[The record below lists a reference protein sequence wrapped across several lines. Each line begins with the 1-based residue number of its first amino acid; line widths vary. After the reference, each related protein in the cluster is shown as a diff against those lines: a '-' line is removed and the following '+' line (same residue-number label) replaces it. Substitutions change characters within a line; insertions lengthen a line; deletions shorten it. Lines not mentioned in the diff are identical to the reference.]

1 MNKTIAPA
9 APPADRR
16 GLPDDPP
23 ATGEMSAD
31 ALHSLV
37 NTAAAGR
44 PLDQV
49 ATLLDLL
56 NQSGRYP
63 ELVAEAL
70 RTAAVSRPVHE
81 VGELI
86 DLLAKSPREG
96 AEAEIALRAVA
107 LTRPVE
113 DVAQL
118 VGVLAGQDPAVRGST
133 APMPVP
139 DPGPPERDADAGTG
153 STGDAAGVRAG
164 RGAARTA
171 AARNAVRVPVRL
183 GAGTGHGDEDG
194 ASGEDSGAS
203 RVRRSAALRLVLRWP
218 VALALLVVA
227 GLHLPADPVPLL
239 SAGSGRLLPAAV
251 AALCLGC
258 AVVLVLRD
266 TAAAWWAAA
275 LAAVSAVGLHV
286 VGRVTGFEPLARA
299 WGDSVPMADALAVLA
314 AGLAAVLAAAV
325 LYPAARRPGTGR
337 VC

>member
-16 GLPDDPP
+16 GLPDDPT
-23 ATGEMSAD
+23 ATGEVSAD
-31 ALHSLV
+31 PLHSLV

-56 NQSGRYP
+56 NQGGRYP

-86 DLLAKSPREG
+86 DLLAKPPREG

-118 VGVLAGQDPAVRGST
+118 VGVLAGQDPAVRGTT
-133 APMPVP
+133 APPPVP
-139 DPGPPERDADAGTG
+139 DPGPPERDADGGAG
-153 STGDAAGVRAG
+153 STGDAARGGTGRAPV
-164 RGAARTA
+164 RTA
-171 AARNAVRVPVRL
+171 AARNPGHVPVRIG
-183 GAGTGHGDEDG
+183 GASGHGDDDE
-194 ASGEDSGAS
+194 APGEDAGS

-286 VGRVTGFEPLARA
+286 LGRVTGFEPLAGA

-325 LYPAARRPGTGR
+325 LYPTARRTGSGR
-337 VC
+337 TC

>member
-23 ATGEMSAD
+23 AAGEVSAD

-118 VGVLAGQDPAVRGST
+118 VGVLAGQDPAVRGTT
-133 APMPVP
+133 APAPVP
-139 DPGPPERDADAGTG
+139 DPGPPERDADGGAA
-153 STGDAAGVRAG
+153 TGDAAVGGTGRAPV
-164 RGAARTA
+164 RTA
-171 AARNAVRVPVRL
+171 AARNPVRVPVRI
-183 GAGTGHGDEDG
+183 GGGTGHEDEDEDP
-194 ASGEDSGAS
+194 GEDTGSGV
-203 RVRRSAALRLVLRWP
+203 VRRSAALRLVLRWP

-266 TAAAWWAAA
+266 TTAAWWAAA
-275 LAAVSAVGLHV
+275 LAALSAVGLHV
-286 VGRVTGFEPLARA
+286 MGRVTGFEPLARA

-325 LYPAARRPGTGR
+325 LYPAARRTGSGR
-337 VC
+337 TC